1 MFVNNIEL
9 ATAVEGGEFA
19 GDEVN
24 AVQFG
29 KKKEEEEEEEAKLV
43 SLLGVKLFD
52 LFN

>member
-9 ATAVEGGEFA
+9 ATAVEGGKFA

-29 KKKEEEEEEEAKLV
+29 KKKKEEEEEE
-43 SLLGVKLFD
+43 LGSWKIDSVKF
-52 LFN
+52 

>member
-29 KKKEEEEEEEAKLV
+29 KKKEEEEAKLV